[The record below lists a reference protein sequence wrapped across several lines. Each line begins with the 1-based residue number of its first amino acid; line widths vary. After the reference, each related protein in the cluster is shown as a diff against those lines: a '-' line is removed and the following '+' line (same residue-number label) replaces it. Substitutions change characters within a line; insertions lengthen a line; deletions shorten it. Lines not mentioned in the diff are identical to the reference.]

1 LAYIFRALVILLLV
15 AGIAFFVVNLKGR
28 GSSSEVTEI
37 ARTRCIKDGILMK
50 DMSPITQD
58 IDGGTLGFG
67 GHATVEFRRVSLSR
81 RGKDEPWKILVE
93 LRRPMNLMKGEVV
106 SVVPSTR

>member
-1 LAYIFRALVILLLV
+1 MILLLV

-37 ARTRCIKDGILMK
+37 ARTRCINDGILMK
-50 DMSPITQD
+50 DMSPIAQD